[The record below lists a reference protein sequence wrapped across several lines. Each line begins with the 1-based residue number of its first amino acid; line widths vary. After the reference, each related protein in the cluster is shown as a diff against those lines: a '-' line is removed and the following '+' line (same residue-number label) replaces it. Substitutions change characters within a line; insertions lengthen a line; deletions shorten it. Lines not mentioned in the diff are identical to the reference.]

1 MNAHKETCYA
11 SGTWLLQGRRT
22 CTLFL
27 VGLLSIF
34 VQASNCRSTVPQ
46 EVLMDESSPTVV
58 FDGLRQYSRMYVH
71 VPLNVI
77 ARDDVGISRVELYVD
92 GALFATRDFV
102 PSQRNALAKFNWNA
116 VPVGKRLLQ
125 AKAVDAAG
133 NAHTTAIAVMAR
145 KVEQPLDNTIVI
157 IPEVRHQTMQGWEAT
172 DQAGQFESAAWQNYK
187 DVLFDQAVNDLG
199 INRVRLE
206 VFSGMENPTDYFT
219 QWQNN
224 QIPASQY
231 FGRRYEI
238 INDNSNPAS
247 TNVNGFKWSALDH
260 SMTNIVLPLRQRLQA
275 RGETLW
281 INVNYVDFGSSPFE
295 HKADP
300 AEYAEF
306 VLAAYQH
313 LQSTYGLTPDSWEIV
328 LEPDTPAASWSA
340 DQVAMAI
347 KAAGERLVASGFT
360 PNFVAPSTTSAST
373 APGYIDQIA
382 ATPGSMQY
390 VKEFSYHR
398 YAGVSQSV
406 LQSIADRAIL
416 FGKRTSMLEWIG
428 ADQHTLHDDIK
439 FGRISAWQQY
449 TLAFIEAGQGDNG
462 AQYYQI
468 HDQNPANPS
477 ISLGTRS
484 KYLRHYFRFVRAGA
498 QRIEAISGNGN
509 FDPVAFINTD
519 GKFVVVVKA
528 QVGGTFRVRNLPN
541 GVYGIKY
548 STGSTYDVGLA
559 DVSLAIGQVLTT
571 TIPASGV
578 MTIYRK

>member
-1 MNAHKETCYA
+1 
-11 SGTWLLQGRRT
+11 
-22 CTLFL
+22 
-27 VGLLSIF
+27 
-34 VQASNCRSTVPQ
+34 
-46 EVLMDESSPTVV
+46 
-58 FDGLRQYSRMYVH
+58 MYVH

-133 NAHTTAIAVMAR
+133 NVQTT
-145 KVEQPLDNTIVI
+145 TIVGI
-157 IPEVRHQTMQGWEAT
+157 VKKAVQPVGNNISLVPEIRYQTMQGWEAT
-172 DQAGQFESAAWQNYK
+172 DQAGQFDSAAWPNFRET
-187 DVLFDQAVNDLG
+187 LFDQAVNDLG

-224 QIPASQY
+224 QIPSSQY
-231 FGRRYEI
+231 FSRRHEI

-328 LEPDTPAASWSA
+328 LEPDTPAASWSP

-390 VKEFSYHR
+390 VNEFSYHR

-406 LQSIADRAIL
+406 LQSIADRGIL
-416 FGKRTSMLEWIG
+416 FGKKTSMLEWIG
-428 ADQHTLHDDIK
+428 ADQNTLHEDIK
-439 FGRISAWQQY
+439 LGRISSWQQY
-449 TLAFIEAGQGDNG
+449 TLAFIEEGQGDNG

-468 HDQNPANPS
+468 NDQNPNSPS
-477 ISLGTRS
+477 ISLGGRS
-484 KYLRHYFRFVRAGA
+484 KYLRQYFHFVRAGA
-498 QRIEAISGNGN
+498 QRIEALTGNGN
-509 FDPVAFINTD
+509 FDPVAFINSD
-519 GKFVVVVKA
+519 GRYVVVVKT
-528 QVGGTFRVRNLPN
+528 QVGGTFSIHNLPE

-548 STGSTYDVGLA
+548 TTGSAYNVDRA
-559 DVSLAIGQVLTT
+559 DVSVNTGQVVTT
-571 TIPASGV
+571 NIPAAGV
-578 MTIYRK
+578 ITIFRR